1 MTYDSYLNEFAKLR
15 ADRKH
20 AARRKMAGE
29 RAAAARRTLNLKICG
44 VTLQYMLHDR
54 KPESRAAGCARASRV
69 GTIEA
74 LGETRYV
81 LGLNANAGICH
92 REVPALGVR
101 TPAHLD

>member
-15 ADRKH
+15 TDRKH

-29 RAAAARRTLNLKICG
+29 RAAAAQRTLNLKICG
-44 VTLQYMLHDR
+44 VTLQYMLPDR
-54 KPESRAAGCARASRV
+54 KPESRA

-81 LGLNANAGICH
+81 LGLNADAGIRH